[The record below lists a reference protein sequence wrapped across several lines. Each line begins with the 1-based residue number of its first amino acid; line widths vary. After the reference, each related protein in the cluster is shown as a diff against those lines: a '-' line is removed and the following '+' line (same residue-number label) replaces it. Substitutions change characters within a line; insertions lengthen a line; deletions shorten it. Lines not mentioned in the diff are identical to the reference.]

1 MNVYSSVL
9 IDLAISFA
17 HIFALFWFWIILGLG
32 LAACLAIIVGPF
44 TLCYIFCGDDAKKA
58 EDAPWGE
65 LDFEVNIQ
73 DASIPLSDMTTDGD
87 PTMGDESRI
96 ISDFA
101 GEIQSPPTEK
111 DLHPKITFT
120 DRRAVT
126 PESGNDTSSGFS
138 NLNQQD
144 PLLG

>member
-1 MNVYSSVL
+1 MSC
-9 IDLAISFA
+9 
-17 HIFALFWFWIILGLG
+17 HHCW
-32 LAACLAIIVGPF
+32 PF

-87 PTMGDESRI
+87 PTMGDDFRI
-96 ISDFA
+96 VSHSTV
-101 GEIQSPPTEK
+101 ETQSPSVGEV
-111 DLHPKITFT
+111 LHPKTTST
-120 DRRAVT
+120 DQRAVT